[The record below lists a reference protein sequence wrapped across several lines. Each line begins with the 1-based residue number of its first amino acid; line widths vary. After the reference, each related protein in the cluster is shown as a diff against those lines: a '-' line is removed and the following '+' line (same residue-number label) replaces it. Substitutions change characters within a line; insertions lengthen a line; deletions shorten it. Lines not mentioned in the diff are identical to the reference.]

1 MKGPS
6 ARSTVAGARS
16 SATFATDLFHHSA
29 RGQGGPTMRHMAE
42 IPDLPFVPTIP
53 ELVRRATEL
62 HGRRTLIATPTGR
75 ATFAEVDLAARRLAR
90 RLIGSGVGKGTRVGL
105 HFAYSVDF
113 IVAWVAAARI
123 GALVMPFSTSYAPG
137 ELRKALRRCDVST
150 FIVPRRMLGRDQLQ
164 FVLRAVPEL
173 DSASSSP
180 LYLHE
185 LPNLRSV
192 WVIGESDRDWARP
205 IDTGDDASE
214 VDDELLVQ
222 VEQDVTP
229 ADWLVVISTSGS
241 TAEPKGVVHT
251 HGSTVRKA
259 AVPLMAGMGEVG
271 PQVVFASMPLF
282 WVGGLLTLTNALC
295 FGNTMVCQ
303 ERFSVD
309 EALDLIEQERCTAV
323 SAWLTITQALRE
335 HPSLPRRNLQHI
347 PALTEPIASRPY
359 GVPLGMTESMGPYMT
374 LPHPDYGFNPP
385 GDLAGSQG
393 IASPY
398 YDLRTVDAVSGETL
412 TTAGGDGEGEMCLRG
427 PLMLAGLY
435 KREQHEVFDED
446 GYYHTGD
453 RVRMEKGLY
462 FFVGRV
468 TEMIKTNG
476 ANVAPPEVEAVLESF
491 PDVKFAFVFG
501 IPDPGREEEVC
512 AVVVPADG
520 AVVDVGSL
528 RSLARD
534 ELSSYKIPR
543 RVIVMAEDDVPWL
556 PTGKPDKRAMRTRVI
571 AAAGAQPSP

>member
-1 MKGPS
+1 
-6 ARSTVAGARS
+6 
-16 SATFATDLFHHSA
+16 
-29 RGQGGPTMRHMAE
+29 MAE

-62 HGRRTLIATPTGR
+62 HGGRTFIATPGGR

-90 RLIGSGVGKGTRVGL
+90 LLIESGVGKGTRVGL

-137 ELRKALRRCDVST
+137 ELRKALRRCDVNT
-150 FIVPRRMLGRDQLQ
+150 FIVPRRMLGRDQLD
-164 FVLRAVPEL
+164 FVLQAVPEL
-173 DSASSSP
+173 GSAPPAP

-192 WVIGESDRDWARP
+192 WVIGESDRDWARA
-205 IDTGDDASE
+205 IDTGDDATG
-214 VDDELLVQ
+214 VDEELLVR

-259 AVPLMAGMGEVG
+259 VVPMLAGMGEAG
-271 PQVVFASMPLF
+271 PQVVFAAMPLF
-282 WVGGLLTLTNALC
+282 WVGGLLTLTNALY
-295 FGNTMVCQ
+295 FGNTLVCQ
-303 ERFSVD
+303 ERFAAD
-309 EALDLIEQERCTAV
+309 EALDLIEQERCTTI
-323 SAWLTITQALRE
+323 SAWQTITQSLRE
-335 HPSLPRRNLQHI
+335 HPSLARRNLEPI
-347 PALTEPIASRPY
+347 PALTDPIALRPY
-359 GVPLGMTESMGPYMT
+359 GIPLGMTESMGPYMMF
-374 LPHPDYGFNPP
+374 PHPEFGFDPP
-385 GDLAGSQG
+385 ADLAGSQG
-393 IASPY
+393 IASPF
-398 YDLRTVDAVSGETL
+398 YDLRTVDPVSGAVVDTD
-412 TTAGGDGEGEMCLRG
+412 AGEGEGEMCIRG
-427 PLMLAGLY
+427 PFMLAGLY
-435 KREQHEVFDED
+435 KRERHEVFDAE
-446 GYYHTGD
+446 GFYHTGD
-453 RVRMEKGLY
+453 RVRMAKGLY

-501 IPDPGREEEVC
+501 IPDPEREEEVC

-520 AVVDVGSL
+520 RSVDVERL
-528 RSLARD
+528 RSQARD

-543 RVIVMAEDDVPWL
+543 RVVVVAEGEVPWL
-556 PTGKPDKRAMRTRVI
+556 PTGKPDKRAMRSQVI
-571 AAAGAQPSP
+571 AAAAVRSAG